1 MIFYLNG
8 MGQSDPSSTLD
19 DSYSFLLGFI
29 KKELFLQLLII
40 SDFLGFGKTVYLL
53 NQAFIL
59 RKPQSITTMLAVR
72 LTDTT
77 R

>member
-1 MIFYLNG
+1 

>member
-1 MIFYLNG
+1 

-29 KKELFLQLLII
+29 RKELFLQLLII
-40 SDFLGFGKTVYLL
+40 SDFLGFGKIVYPFSES
-53 NQAFIL
+53 FIL

-72 LTDTT
+72 LMDTA